1 MQQIHKWFEDY
12 KFVAVIRSSTSTNAE
27 EMIKAA
33 SEGGFRI
40 FEISS
45 YIPQAFRLIE
55 NYSKKE
61 GFIFGAGGIT
71 DGEIAQR
78 AINAGS
84 AFISSNYTAQDVINV
99 ARHNDSFVIA
109 GVSTPTEAV
118 EAHNFG
124 ADLVKFFPA
133 GTLGGSDYIREIHDS
148 VPFLKIVV
156 EGGVSHENAFEYL
169 KHSIAAFV
177 DRALFDKPLV
187 RQDNWTE
194 ITERARKLT
203 QKLEALK
210 AVK

>member
-1 MQQIHKWFEDY
+1 MQQIQKWFEDY
-12 KFVAVIRSSTSTNAE
+12 KFVAVIRSSTTTNAE

-33 SEGGFRI
+33 SEGGFRV
-40 FEISS
+40 FEIST

-61 GFIFGAGGIT
+61 GFIFGAGGVS

-84 AFISSNYTAQDVINV
+84 AFISSHYTAQDVINV
-99 ARHNDSFVIA
+99 ARHNDNFVIA

-118 EAHNFG
+118 EAYNFG

-133 GTLGGSDYIREIHDS
+133 GVLGGPEYIREIHDYI
-148 VPFLKIVV
+148 PFLKIVV
-156 EGGVSHENAFEYL
+156 EGGVSHDNAFEYL
-169 KHSIAAFV
+169 RHCTALFL

-187 RQDNWTE
+187 RQDNWGE
-194 ITERARKLT
+194 ISERARKLT
-203 QKLEALK
+203 QKLESLK